1 MYIAEHKHMKK
12 NSRVHDTSKL
22 HMILLC
28 VSLKIYHISI
38 VNILK
43 KHQKMI
49 EKKAKNKRSKKLGF
63 T

>member
-12 NSRVHDTSKL
+12 ISRVHDTSKL
-22 HMILLC
+22 HMIQLC

-38 VNILK
+38 VNMLK
-43 KHQKMI
+43 NTFKMI
-49 EKKAKNKRSKKLGF
+49 EKKRKKRSKKLGF